1 MERTALTAYLH
12 PVAGG
17 LVLLLLVYAASL
29 GLRMR
34 TRPRE
39 RARVGPRHARIGRAV
54 MLLVVLIWLSGVA
67 STVWLRDDL
76 PPGSSFHFRIGSAM
90 TLLLMGSW
98 LTARAIEH
106 GNARSRAIHPWL
118 GAAAVLLAAAQA
130 VTGLRITP

>member
-1 MERTALTAYLH
+1 MTAYLH
-12 PVAGG
+12 PIAGG

-39 RARVGPRHARIGRAV
+39 RVRVGPQHARLGRLVFWLVLAV
-54 MLLVVLIWLSGVA
+54 WLSGFA

-76 PPGSSFHFRIGSAM
+76 TAGHSFHFRIGSAM
-90 TLLLMGSW
+90 TVLLSGSW
-98 LTARAIEH
+98 LTARQLERGDQRA
-106 GNARSRAIHPWL
+106 RAIHPWL
-118 GAAAVLLAAAQA
+118 GAAAALLAAAQA